1 MSRKIPQLWAK
12 KGGVQV
18 SDVGFGFYVVN
29 FETIAD
35 YERAMFGGPWMI
47 NDHYVVIQEWRPYFR
62 PEDTLLATLRVW
74 VRLPGIPFEYFDNA
88 ILKLIGDRIGRTIR
102 IDHTTLEGTRGN
114 FARICVEVDLSKPLL
129 SKYRLRRRVRRIEYE
144 GLHTIC
150 FNCGCYGHKDESC
163 KQKPEEVVTDNQTTS
178 FANPIFQEALASD
191 VRPEVEED
199 FGPWMQVKKT
209 RRKTRSSAVSPAAP
223 SAGAAVLPA
232 APSAGA
238 SVLPA
243 ASPVA
248 PPAMESRKGNSFAVL
263 ENLES
268 PCELI
273 GEKSKADAL
282 SLININEAPI
292 AEDFVECE
300 KENQIP
306 KDINQVLPVVV
317 NSDFQESVDPGL
329 ASNGPNSSEA
339 HVLVAGSN
347 VGLISSMT
355 NPLPNGLILQDG
367 FPRFPPGPT
376 DQAKVTMLGSG
387 QAEEAVAVGAAKPL
401 SVQPSAFPLK
411 KNTVP
416 VKGSKSAKTKVKDP
430 SVLKNPK
437 SRDHAASIGDRSGPS
452 AMEE

>member
-47 NDHYVVIQEWRPYFR
+47 NDQ
-62 PEDTLLATLRVW
+62 
-74 VRLPGIPFEYFDNA
+74 
-88 ILKLIGDRIGRTIR
+88 LIGDRIGRTVR

-178 FANPIFQEALASD
+178 FANPIFQEPLASD

-199 FGPWMQVKKT
+199 FGPWMHVKKT

-223 SAGAAVLPA
+223 SAGA
-232 APSAGA
+232 

-248 PPAMESRKGNSFAVL
+248 PPAVESRKGNSFAVL
-263 ENLES
+263 ENMES
-268 PCELI
+268 PCELV

-306 KDINQVLPVVV
+306 KDVNQVLPVAV

-329 ASNGPNSSEA
+329 ASNGPSSSEA

-376 DQAKVTMLGSG
+376 DQTKVTMLGSG
-387 QAEEAVAVGAAKPL
+387 QADEAVVVGAVKPL

-416 VKGSKSAKTKVKDP
+416 VKGSKSAKTKVKDS